1 MKRISA
7 FLLAAAVAASGIT
20 GVFAAESEPAG
31 TEAAAPTET
40 AAPDVSAE
48 PELPGGPER
57 TDAPD
62 MTEEPEGTGEPDASA
77 KPDGT
82 EEPDSTAV
90 PDETETPEPTAT
102 PVPESSYPVYVIRN
116 GGNILFTYED
126 GEFTAERMT
135 ASNGAAVSMKNNT
148 GSNFVPFRYLFE
160 KFGVKDLTAEIG
172 LTTNITGIDG
182 RVFGEREGFIW
193 GYVNDV
199 LRIII
204 KEGENVYTIDDGK
217 PIEALRTTV
226 SDEVFVDEGNTY
238 IPLRA
243 VSLVG
248 YNVVYDGET
257 DTVFISAGTLQ
268 NGTAYT
274 ESMNEAKNG
283 FYEMLNDNYS
293 AEAYAYYDKE
303 SGTAS
308 ALLDLQ
314 GRRTYS
320 VNRLANILIYVD
332 ADKHAKMSLTGS
344 TADAGDISFDNTYI
358 PLVSQIIYD
367 GRKLYGIKL
376 DTADSVYGM
385 MFTADLECNADGSFY
400 AANIRYIPGVG
411 ASKLLV
417 KTVGT
422 ETGGTTSYRRYMY
435 FVDAYEWNTLKR
447 VDMVSWTMQAI
458 SAETAGGPAAISAV
472 SDFNAA
478 DGYMIY
484 NQNNMI
490 YVAKMTGDGSKLT
503 VIGDPIQVG
512 YGTAGMISDSDA
524 GSGAL
529 FYFVANNSIDGSLSS
544 VYGVNTDGSSV
555 YMPCVYDGGVKVSS
569 ITVFGNALYGS
580 VNDGAYV
587 RLYGAE

>member
-7 FLLAAAVAASGIT
+7 FLLAAAVAASGLT
-20 GVFAAESEPAG
+20 GVF
-31 TEAAAPTET
+31 AAAPTET
-40 AAPDVSAE
+40 A
-48 PELPGGPER
+48 
-57 TDAPD
+57 
-62 MTEEPEGTGEPDASA
+62 EPDASA
-77 KPDGT
+77 EPEQSEGPEQTGVPDTTAGPDASAEPDGT
-82 EEPDSTAV
+82 AEPDASAE

-102 PVPESSYPVYVIRN
+102 PVPESPSPVYVIRN

-135 ASNGAAVSMKNNT
+135 ASNGAAVSMKNKT

-172 LTTNITGIDG
+172 LPANITGIDG
-182 RVFGEREGFIW
+182 SVFGDREGFIW
-193 GYVNDV
+193 GYVNNV

-204 KEGENVYTIDDGK
+204 KEGENVYTVDDGK
-217 PIEALRTTV
+217 PIEALRETV
-226 SDEVFVDEGNTY
+226 PDEVFVDEGNTY

-248 YNVVYDGET
+248 YNVVYDSET

-274 ESMNEAKNG
+274 ESMNETKDE
-283 FYEMLNDNYS
+283 FEEMLNDNYS
-293 AEAYAYYDKE
+293 ADAYAYYDE
-303 SGTAS
+303 ASGTVS
-308 ALLDLQ
+308 ALLDPQ

-344 TADAGDISFDNTYI
+344 AADAGDISFDNTYI

-367 GRKLYGIKL
+367 GRKIYGIKL

-400 AANIRYIPGVG
+400 AANIRYIPGVS

-435 FVDAYEWNTLKR
+435 FVDAYDWNTLKR
-447 VDMVSWTMQAI
+447 VDMVSWAMQTIA
-458 SAETAGGPAAISAV
+458 AETAEGPVALSAV

-478 DGYMIY
+478 DGYIVY

-490 YVAKMTGDGSKLT
+490 YVAKMTGDGSRVT
-503 VIGDPIQVG
+503 AIGEPIQVG
-512 YGTAGMISDSDA
+512 YGTSGIISDSDA

-529 FYFVANNSIDGSLSS
+529 FYFVANSTADGSLSS
-544 VYGVNTDGSSV
+544 VYAVNTDGASV
-555 YMPCVYDGGVKVSS
+555 YMPCVYDGGTKVNG

-580 VNDGAYV
+580 VNDGAYM